1 MIVNENVGNSQDTT
15 HSVTPVA
22 VWGAME
28 GDDWISGAL
37 AAGQGLA
44 GDSGEW
50 LFRSASILKPLLAW
64 ISFDAYQ
71 SHGKVFEWMRD
82 AAAAILVSENR
93 GAQDMWDATGG
104 TETVLQVIADRT
116 GVTFLTDGS
125 EHRDPVAFPFGRVLV
140 SAHTLALAY
149 VALVHAAER
158 ERPAGLVLDW
168 MRSTLPSQRF
178 QATPRFSRDPV
189 KAGWSTAVDETL
201 LRTHAVRVGIGANGD
216 RRVGVALTAL
226 PFSHS
231 SKSDYIQRCERGE
244 DVFDVNMAVAGSL
257 IQAGMSLAFP

>member
-1 MIVNENVGNSQDTT
+1 MVDENVGNSQDTT

-22 VWGAME
+22 VWGAMK
-28 GDDWISGAL
+28 GDEWASGAL
-37 AAGQGLA
+37 ATGQGLT
-44 GDSGEW
+44 GDPGEW

-64 ISFDAYQ
+64 VAFDAYQ
-71 SHGKVFEWMRD
+71 SRGKVFEWMRA

-93 GAQDMWDATGG
+93 GACEMWETAGG
-104 TETVLQVIADRT
+104 TGTVLHAIADRT
-116 GVTFLTDGS
+116 GVTFRTDGS
-125 EHRDPVAFPFGRVLV
+125 EHRDPTALAFGRVLV
-140 SAHTLALAY
+140 NARELATAY
-149 VALVHAAER
+149 TALVHAAER

-244 DVFDVNMAVAGSL
+244 DAFDVNMAVAGSL